1 MAMQADMKNSS
12 TPLTDTD
19 RIAAAYNVISR
30 SINPRQMLNIQLT
43 TPQIKVLMGFAEQE
57 LLSMGSLSRLHGV
70 SVSTM
75 TSVVSRL
82 IEAKLLRREA
92 HATDRRIVQIGLTE
106 QGRKITADLFK
117 ARHQALKRF
126 LARLSASEARKFVSS
141 IEYVAQCLSKARI
154 KQK

>member
-1 MAMQADMKNSS
+1 MQGDMKNSRIS
-12 TPLTDTD
+12 GTDTD

-43 TPQIKVLMGFAEQE
+43 TPQVKVLMGFAGQE

-92 HATDRRIVQIGLTE
+92 HATDRRIVQIGLTAR
-106 QGRKITADLFK
+106 GRKITSDLLT
-117 ARHQALKRF
+117 ARRRALKRF
-126 LARLSASEARKFVSS
+126 LARLSAAETKKFVSS
-141 IEYVAQCLSKARI
+141 IEYVAQCLSMARI
-154 KQK
+154 QQK

>member
-1 MAMQADMKNSS
+1 MKNSRIS
-12 TPLTDTD
+12 GTDTD
-19 RIAAAYNVISR
+19 RIAEAYNVISR

-43 TPQIKVLMGFAEQE
+43 TPQVKVLMGFAEQE

-75 TSVVSRL
+75 TSVVGRL

-106 QGRKITADLFK
+106 RGRKITADLLT
-117 ARHQALKRF
+117 ARRQALKRF
-126 LARLSASEARKFVSS
+126 LARLSAAEAKKFVSS
-141 IEYVAQCLSKARI
+141 IEYVAQCLSMARI
-154 KQK
+154 KQR

>member
-1 MAMQADMKNSS
+1 MQTDMKNSS
-12 TPLTDTD
+12 IPSTDTD

-82 IEAKLLRREA
+82 IAAKLLRREA

-106 QGRKITADLFK
+106 QGRKLTADLFK
-117 ARHQALKRF
+117 ARRQALKRF
-126 LARLSASEARKFVSS
+126 LARLSEGDAKKFVSS
-141 IEYVAQCLSKARI
+141 IEYVALCLSNARI